1 MKKYQIMA
9 ALGVLSVLSSCSS
22 SGLAG
27 NSCSA
32 NGKPLLTRSSH
43 PMAPT
48 SYKGEGKHVGRK
60 YFHPPGSKTGVQ
72 WVDLYEQP

>member
-1 MKKYQIMA
+1 MKHYNIIGL
-9 ALGVLSVLSSCSS
+9 LGMLAILSSCTS

-27 NSCSA
+27 APQSS

-43 PMAPT
+43 ASMPT
-48 SYKGEGKHVGRK
+48 SYKGEGKYVGRN